1 MFENAIIKKVVWN
14 DTTIYDGEII
24 ASCLNN
30 YNTFEDIGVYYKTIL
45 DFLKSSHIVNYDLC
59 IKSFNS
65 LLERS
70 K

>member
-30 YNTFEDIGVYYKTIL
+30 YNTFEDIGVYYKTIS
-45 DFLKSSHIVNYDLC
+45 DFLKSSHIVNHDLC